1 MKHGVF
7 EPALLLLSTL
17 GSVPFVVYWLRLIGA
32 AAFRV
37 RRDERRV
44 PVAVQFDEQW
54 ATLLVR
60 FIIASIVAGGAVWAA
75 NICLGVQTASELA
88 GAPAPGH
95 TPSAIASSPGPSG
108 HGVFAAV
115 LVGTIWSQTTNLL
128 SRVLLLTYLACIGA
142 ALMITQAHSFAALLL
157 ASGAGF
163 GAVELARRVLT
174 RVGNGEHLLCDAR
187 IPHSDTPCDQ
197 GHHGASR

>member
-7 EPALLLLSTL
+7 EPALLLITTL

-37 RRDERRV
+37 RRNERRV

-54 ATLLVR
+54 ATLLFR
-60 FIIASIVAGGAVWAA
+60 FVVASIVAGGAVSAA
-75 NICLGVQTASELA
+75 NICLGILSASELTVA
-88 GAPAPGH
+88 LP
-95 TPSAIASSPGPSG
+95 PSVSTSSPFPSG

-115 LVGTIWSQTTNLL
+115 LVGTIWSQATNLL
-128 SRVLLLTYLACIGA
+128 SRVLLLTYLACTGA

-163 GAVELARRVLT
+163 GAVEFARRVLT
-174 RVGNGEHLLCDAR
+174 RVGSGEA
-187 IPHSDTPCDQ
+187 P
-197 GHHGASR
+197 AV